1 MNVDRVESLVYVNY
15 NHWMLSRYMKDYE
28 GLYQKWD
35 SFAYD
40 DNFENDNDTAVC
52 K

>member
-1 MNVDRVESLVYVNY
+1 
-15 NHWMLSRYMKDYE
+15 MLSRYMKDYE

-40 DNFENDNDTAVC
+40 DNFENDNGEYNDNDMSVC